1 MKVVMIGADRS
12 VKGGVSAVV
21 NNLYQAGLDEK
32 VELTYIGTMV
42 DGGKAKKA
50 CKAFFAL
57 FRFICSMP
65 GTDIVHVN
73 MAADASC
80 LRKMI
85 FMKAAKLFHKKIV
98 IHEHGGDFQG
108 FFYERCDERMRQRIK
123 KALNR
128 AELFL
133 VLSDAWK
140 DFFSEL
146 VDPAKILVMQN
157 AVPVPQKAKT
167 DYSSHRAVFLGRL
180 CREKGI
186 GELLL
191 SVPLIRKRIPDFQLV
206 LGGFW
211 ENGNEDL
218 QKRAQELSDAVICP
232 GWVSAG
238 ERERLFETC
247 SIFVLPTWFEGQPVS
262 LLEAMA
268 AGMCVAASA
277 VGGIPQIVADKKEA
291 DANFLPEGWDGCG
304 ILMEAKNAEK
314 LAGVM
319 IRLLEDE
326 ALRRKLGE
334 RARDR
339 ILEQYDM
346 DRYVEKLVDYY
357 ESVCNSSSGSAH
369 LLRRP

>member
-21 NNLYQAGLDEK
+21 NNLYRAGLDK
-32 VELTYIGTMV
+32 RVELTYIGTMV
-42 DGGKAKKA
+42 DGGKARKA
-50 CKAFFAL
+50 CRAFFAL
-57 FRFICSMP
+57 VQFICAMP

-80 LRKMI
+80 LRKMV
-85 FMKAAKLFHKKIV
+85 FMRAAGLFGKRIV

-108 FFYERCDERMRQRIK
+108 FFYERCSKKRQKRIR

-128 AELFL
+128 AEIFL

-146 VDPAKILVMQN
+146 VDPARIHVMQN
-157 AVPVPQKAKT
+157 AVPVPVHAKT
-167 DYSSHRAVFLGRL
+167 DYSSHQAVFLGRL

-186 GELLL
+186 GELLE
-191 SVPLIRKRIPDFQLV
+191 SVPLIRRQIPDFQLV

-211 ENGNEDL
+211 EAGNEEL
-218 QKRAQELSDAVICP
+218 RERAEELSDAVVCP
-232 GWVSAG
+232 GWVSAA
-238 ERERLFETC
+238 ERELLFEE
-247 SIFVLPTWFEGQPVS
+247 SSVFVLPTWFEGQPVS

-291 DANFLPEGWDGCG
+291 DAACLPEGWDGCG
-304 ILMEAKNAEK
+304 ILMKAKNPDE
-314 LAGVM
+314 LAAVM
-319 IRLLEDE
+319 IRLLQDE
-326 ALRRKLGE
+326 ALRRRLGE
-334 RARDR
+334 RARQR
-339 ILEQYDM
+339 ILEEYDM
-346 DRYVEKLVDYY
+346 NRYVDKLTGFY
-357 ESVCNSSSGSAH
+357 ENMLVV
-369 LLRRP
+369 

>member
-21 NNLYQAGLDEK
+21 NNLYQAGLNER
-32 VELTYIGTMV
+32 VALTYIGTMV
-42 DGGKAKKA
+42 DGGRAKKA

-57 FRFICSMP
+57 LRFVLAMP

-80 LRKMI
+80 FRKMI
-85 FMKAAKLFHKKIV
+85 FMQVAQLFHKKIV

-108 FFYERCDERMRQRIK
+108 FFYERCDERMRRRIK
-123 KALNR
+123 RALNR
-128 AELFL
+128 AALFL

-146 VDPAKILVMQN
+146 VDPAKIHVMQN
-157 AVPVPQKAKT
+157 AVPVPGKGKT
-167 DYSSHRAVFLGRL
+167 DYSGHRAVFLGRL
-180 CREKGI
+180 CKEKGI

-191 SVPLIRKRIPDFQLV
+191 SVPLIRKRIPDFELV

-291 DANFLPEGWDGCG
+291 DVSILPEGWDGCG
-304 ILMEAKNAEK
+304 ILMEAKNPEMLAE
-314 LAGVM
+314 VM
-319 IRLLEDE
+319 SRLLEEE
-326 ALRRKLGE
+326 ALRRRLGE
-334 RARDR
+334 RARAR
-339 ILEQYDM
+339 ILEHYDM
-346 DRYVEKLVDYY
+346 EQYVETLVGFY
-357 ESVCNSSSGSAH
+357 ESVCSNSSGSAH
-369 LLRRP
+369 FLRRP